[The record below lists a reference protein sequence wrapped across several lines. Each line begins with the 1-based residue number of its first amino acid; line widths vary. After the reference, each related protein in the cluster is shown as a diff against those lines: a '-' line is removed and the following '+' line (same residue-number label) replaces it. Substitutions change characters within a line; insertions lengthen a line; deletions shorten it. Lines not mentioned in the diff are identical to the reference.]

1 MDDQDRWLPVC
12 RLDEL
17 PEAGARVLHLEGVA
31 PIALFRSGGERVFA
45 LRDRCP
51 HKGGPLSQGIVSGEH
66 VACPLHGWLISLED
80 GQARAPDI
88 GCAVRYPVKV
98 ENGTVWIVPRAIAVT
113 TDALAEAGS

>member
-1 MDDQDRWLPVC
+1 MDEQDRWLLVC

-17 PEAGARVLHLEGVA
+17 PEAGARVLQLEGIA

-98 ENGTVWIVPRAIAVT
+98 EDGRVWIVPRAIAVAA
-113 TDALAEAGS
+113 DALAEAGP